1 MTHLQYK
8 ERACGPFFS
17 YLLDSH
23 IRDIFSHMGNS
34 FEDRLVQ
41 RLAGL
46 REERGMSLEELAGAS
61 GISRATLSRLERGE
75 SSPTAALLGKLC
87 AVYGMPMSC
96 LIAEVEVQPA
106 QLIRAA
112 EQAAWQDPDSG
123 FERRMVSP
131 PARGYQA
138 ELIEGRLPAGAV
150 IDYPQPPVRGME
162 QHLWMLS
169 GELDYTLDDVTHRLR
184 QGDLLRFHLYG
195 ATRFSCPGP
204 DAAHYLIAVCQP

>member
-1 MTHLQYK
+1 
-8 ERACGPFFS
+8 
-17 YLLDSH
+17 
-23 IRDIFSHMGNS
+23 MGNS

-41 RLAGL
+41 RLAAL
-46 REERGMSLEELAGAS
+46 REECGMSLEELATAS

-87 AVYGMPMSC
+87 AVYGTPMSR
-96 LIAEVEVQPA
+96 LIAEVEVMPA

-112 EQAAWQDPDSG
+112 EQAVWSDPESG

-131 PARGYQA
+131 PARGYKA

-150 IDYPQPPVRGME
+150 IEYPQPPVRGLE
-162 QHLWMLS
+162 QHMWMLS
-169 GELDYTLDDVTHRLR
+169 GELDYTLEGVTHRLKK
-184 QGDLLRFHLYG
+184 GDMLRFHLYG

-204 DAAHYLIAVCQP
+204 HGAHYLIALCEP